1 MLQDTSQILDTS
13 VNDGDVID
21 LRRPS
26 LFLSNKDKTNTAN
39 MFGAGGSFDASASP
53 SSSPPSRSTPIA
65 PPTPNLGGQN
75 TGFGGNMFADANDNS
90 FTNDTPNAMNAGP
103 EDNNTSL
110 IGLNAN
116 IMGEGAD
123 QSQSQL
129 NAMSTSMPFANDT
142 SLLGLDQAPM
152 IGNDMLEMPTE
163 ENEMANVVNTSLE
176 AFQMA

>member
-1 MLQDTSQILDTS
+1 MHAIIDESGQFITLVTPGENGGKAHKIQTKIKVVNADTSMLQDTSQILDTS

-123 QSQSQL
+123 
-129 NAMSTSMPFANDT
+129 
-142 SLLGLDQAPM
+142 
-152 IGNDMLEMPTE
+152 
-163 ENEMANVVNTSLE
+163 
-176 AFQMA
+176 